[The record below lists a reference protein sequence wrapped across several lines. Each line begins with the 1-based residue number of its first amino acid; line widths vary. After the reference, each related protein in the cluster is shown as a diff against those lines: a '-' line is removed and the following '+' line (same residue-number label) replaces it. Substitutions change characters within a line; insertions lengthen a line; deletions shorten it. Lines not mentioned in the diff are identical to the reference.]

1 MEMFK
6 RDNKYLWATTWPV
19 FRTSSPVHPF
29 NQSCHPLRSLSFVLA
44 LLLPFS
50 CQPLPS
56 LPRLLFFSFLLFF
69 FLFST
74 NQWRTFSSTTLTP
87 FVVWILILSLERSI
101 VERHETFFAVSHGEC
116 FCFAKLGPVPI
127 RSANFKTLARVS
139 IFDYFSWVFSSRSS

>member
-19 FRTSSPVHPF
+19 FGTSSPVRPF
-29 NQSCHPLRSLSFVLA
+29 NQSCHPLRSLFLLSLRSFFRFRA
-44 LLLPFS
+44 SHFLPFLS
-50 CQPLPS
+50 S
-56 LPRLLFFSFLLFF
+56 FFP
-69 FLFST
+69 LFSA

-101 VERHETFFAVSHGEC
+101 AERHETFFAVFHGEC

-127 RSANFKTLARVS
+127 LSANFKTLADVS

>member
-29 NQSCHPLRSLSFVLA
+29 NQSCHPLRSLFLLSLRSFFRFRA
-44 LLLPFS
+44 SHFLPFLAS
-50 CQPLPS
+50 
-56 LPRLLFFSFLLFF
+56 FFSLFSFF
-69 FLFST
+69 FLFPA

-87 FVVWILILSLERSI
+87 FVVWILILFLERSI
-101 VERHETFFAVSHGEC
+101 VERHETFFAVSHGER